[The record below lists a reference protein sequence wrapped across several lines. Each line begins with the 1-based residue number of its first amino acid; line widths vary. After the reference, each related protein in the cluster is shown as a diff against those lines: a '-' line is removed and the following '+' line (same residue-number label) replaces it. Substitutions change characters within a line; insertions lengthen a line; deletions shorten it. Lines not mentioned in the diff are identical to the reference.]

1 MKAGKDRVTDI
12 LEQMLGKYKSFYVLQ
27 GHTEAVT
34 CAAFSRSEHIISGSD
49 DRTVK
54 VWDLRNMRA
63 PLTNIQTD
71 SQVAETSLSLP
82 HYHTQSVLNDL

>member
-1 MKAGKDRVTDI
+1 M
-12 LEQMLGKYKSFYVLQ
+12 S
-27 GHTEAVT
+27 
-34 CAAFSRSEHIISGSD
+34 CAAFSRSEHIVSGSD

-71 SQVAETSLSLP
+71 SQVSRSFFPVENIVYATETGLKFSDLCLSSENSILI
-82 HYHTQSVLNDL
+82 QSQPQKLLTI

>member
-1 MKAGKDRVTDI
+1 MFLCSNI
-12 LEQMLGKYKSFYVLQ
+12 FHVLQ

-34 CAAFSRSEHIISGSD
+34 CAVFSRSEHIISGSD

-71 SQVAETSLSLP
+71 SQVSER
-82 HYHTQSVLNDL
+82 VLEL

>member
-1 MKAGKDRVTDI
+1 M
-12 LEQMLGKYKSFYVLQ
+12 S
-27 GHTEAVT
+27 
-34 CAAFSRSEHIISGSD
+34 CAAFSRSEHIVSGSD

-71 SQVAETSLSLP
+71 SQVKTLFKVSLDSSCYDVIKKALINFLLFFQKQIKVKI
-82 HYHTQSVLNDL
+82 HVSR